1 MTEKTKILISKYHFR
16 EFSQSSVLPSH
27 QTEFLCV
34 KNFEIAENCG
44 FADIALSWKSLG
56 CIAKQIRTMQSGLT
70 DDECVQHKQSKEKKS
85 TFQPCQTKVKAQ
97 KLEKTKRKEVQQ
109 PTYLLQ
115 NELVE
120 MKISLFR
127 DDSEDEDNDID
138 GTSQPINLVVNSDG
152 ASSPPQT
159 QATST

>member
-1 MTEKTKILISKYHFR
+1 M
-16 EFSQSSVLPSH
+16 
-27 QTEFLCV
+27 
-34 KNFEIAENCG
+34 
-44 FADIALSWKSLG
+44 
-56 CIAKQIRTMQSGLT
+56 
-70 DDECVQHKQSKEKKS
+70 
-85 TFQPCQTKVKAQ
+85 KAH